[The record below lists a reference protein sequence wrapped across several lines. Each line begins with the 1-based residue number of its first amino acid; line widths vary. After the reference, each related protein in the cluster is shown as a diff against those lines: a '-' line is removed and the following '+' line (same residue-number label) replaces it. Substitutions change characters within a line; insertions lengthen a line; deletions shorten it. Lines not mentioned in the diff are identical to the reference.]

1 MIEDI
6 FKVYID
12 PSRKTDSNWTLIESE
27 DFHGVESLSMD
38 HLDSIILHQLTE
50 VSGLPF
56 YENNPFRYLTSCYN
70 DCNVYK
76 KTLKSNKNIDDDDD
90 DDHHHNNNKNVFE
103 DNVAACQDA
112 ISNYGLILLQLDEF
126 SSYGSQFEM
135 VKYIIENLND
145 CNEFLVAIIHK
156 AIEQEE
162 LLTVCNTLF
171 NQYMVF
177 IQDDAVSSS
186 SSSSSSFSSSS
197 NSINDIR
204 LSMNDPLLYNQ
215 VLNYFEFLCSIKPIG
230 AIITQLDSFD
240 PLKISPLTD
249 SKTRNDPNLKIN
261 MVEQKS
267 LLGTILRLSPLQKNV
282 TLGSYKSLAVY
293 EEEDLRNNSSIDRE
307 ITQIHETLQL
317 EHNVIINKLFFI
329 LNKLFRSGNNTRSQ
343 LLNWLGAI
351 VNKNHLRKG
360 DHHDPRKLSSDAF
373 MCNLSILMIKFSLPF
388 LDIDYTKLDKI
399 DMDYFKHPF
408 KISIDIED
416 ETRMNSDLKE
426 YKEQYSVNDINDP
439 YETNFISDC
448 FYLSCTFLH
457 YGIGGAILNDSIYER
472 RSKQLKEELKKID
485 YAIKQ
490 KTRTLG
496 GNAGE
501 FVVKMFQETKN
512 KIQNQ
517 MLEMKSYRLSFQG
530 FFIHKFLQM
539 DVFSFI
545 CGVSTFLIR
554 VVDPRKEYPKTQIS
568 LPLLPDQ
575 LGLENV
581 DNFEY
586 LRSNAPKPFK
596 YFPEFMVDGL
606 IDYCQYINR
615 YYMSP
620 MIKNPRLGSFLDLCT
635 VLLRCPE
642 LISNPHLKSKII
654 VTLSIGCTPQRRK
667 AFGSDE
673 DDDMDMDLDDE
684 GSGDFLNN
692 GSVVPGFMME
702 VIETDEICLEN
713 LIFSLLDF
721 YVIVEKTGS
730 SSQFYDKFNSRYYI
744 SVILEQIYKIPYYKK
759 SLFNLVDTNLDF
771 FTRFVA
777 RMLNDLTFLLDEA
790 FTSLIEV
797 HDCYV
802 EIQKRKRGE
811 VSSSNEE
818 ESFEKLKARFLN
830 AGSKAKSS
838 CGLANKSM
846 NLFKIFT
853 RDVAPAFTIP
863 EIVDRLASMLN
874 FNLKILVGPK
884 CNNLIVKNPEK
895 YSFEPKK
902 LLKNL
907 CSIYINLSNEENFI
921 LAVSKDERSFDK
933 KLFDQAINNLY
944 NRLHIVDAEFAESLQ
959 NFVQNVVEQKMS
971 NEQEELDMN
980 DCPDEFL
987 DPLMYT
993 VMNDP
998 VRLPQSNV
1006 IIDRSTIKQH
1016 LLSDSTD
1023 PFNRSPLKLE
1033 EVIPETDLK
1042 LQIEQYKKNKKAK
1055 K

>member
-1 MIEDI
+1 MSNTNNNTSVASMLEDI
-6 FKVYID
+6 FKVYVD

-27 DFHGVESLSMD
+27 DFDGVKSLSMD

-50 VSGLPF
+50 ISGLPF
-56 YENNPFRYLTSCYN
+56 YGNNPFQYLSICYN
-70 DCNVYK
+70 DCNKYK
-76 KTLKSNKNIDDDDD
+76 KILHGDNNTQDSNKLINDS
-90 DDHHHNNNKNVFE
+90 V
-103 DNVAACQDA
+103 VACQDA
-112 ISNYGLILLQLDEF
+112 ISNYALILLQLDEF

-145 CNEFLVAIIHK
+145 CNEFLVAIVHK

-177 IQDDAVSSS
+177 IQNDVSSPQ
-186 SSSSSSFSSSS
+186 
-197 NSINDIR
+197 NDDLK

-215 VLNYFEFLCSIKPIG
+215 VLNFFEFLCSIKPIG
-230 AIITQLDSFD
+230 SIITQVDAFD
-240 PLKISPLTD
+240 PLNITSIGKPHSST
-249 SKTRNDPNLKIN
+249 SRNDPKVPINLI
-261 MVEQKS
+261 EQKS

-282 TLGSYKSLAVY
+282 TVGSYKALAVY

-343 LLNWLGAI
+343 LLNWLGA
-351 VNKNHLRKG
+351 VLNKNHLRRG
-360 DHHDPRKLSSDAF
+360 DHHDPRKLSSDSF
-373 MCNLSILMIKFSLPF
+373 MCNVSILMIKFSLPF

-408 KISIDIED
+408 KIPIDIED

-439 YETNFISDC
+439 YDPNFISDC

-472 RSKQLKEELKKID
+472 RSKQLKDELKKID

-501 FVVKMFQETKN
+501 FVVKMFQETQK
-512 KIQNQ
+512 KIENQ

-554 VVDPRKEYPKTQIS
+554 VVDPQKAYPKTQIS

-606 IDYCQYINR
+606 INYCQYINR

-620 MIKNPRLGSFLDLCT
+620 MIKNPRLGSFLELCT

-673 DDDMDMDLDDE
+673 DEDMDMDIDDE
-684 GSGDFLNN
+684 GTGDFMNN
-692 GSVVPGFMME
+692 GSVIPGFMME
-702 VIETDEICLEN
+702 VIETDEICLQN
-713 LIFSLLDF
+713 LLFSLLDF

-744 SVILEQIYKIPYYKK
+744 SVILEQVYKIPYYKK
-759 SLFNLVDTNLDF
+759 SLLNLVDTNLDF

-790 FTSLIEV
+790 FTSLVEV

-811 VSSSNEE
+811 SSSNDEE

-846 NLFKIFT
+846 ILFKIFT

-944 NRLHIVDAEFAESLQ
+944 NRLHIVDADFAESLQ
-959 NFVQNVVEQKMS
+959 HFVQNVVEQKMS

-993 VMNDP
+993 IMNDP

-1006 IIDRSTIKQH
+1006 VIDRSTIKQH

-1033 EVIPETDLK
+1033 DVIPETDLK
-1042 LQIEQYKKNKKAK
+1042 LQIEQYKKNKKVK
-1055 K
+1055 N